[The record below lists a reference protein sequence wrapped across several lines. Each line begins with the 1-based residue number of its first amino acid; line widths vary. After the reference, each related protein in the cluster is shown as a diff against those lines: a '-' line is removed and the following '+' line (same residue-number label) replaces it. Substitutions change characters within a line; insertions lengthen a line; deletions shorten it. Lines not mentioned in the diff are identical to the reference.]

1 MTCQIESLIMLFC
14 NNEVHRTRQWDAV
27 PATCKNQILTTDRR
41 WYLVFFLKAKIFFQK
56 RFSATVSLLKE
67 TLTNRKFQKL

>member
-1 MTCQIESLIMLFC
+1 MMLHTPYARHYNPQF
-14 NNEVHRTRQWDAV
+14 VSV
-27 PATCKNQILTTDRR
+27 PATCKNQVLTTDRR

-56 RFSATVSLLKE
+56 QFSATVSLLKE